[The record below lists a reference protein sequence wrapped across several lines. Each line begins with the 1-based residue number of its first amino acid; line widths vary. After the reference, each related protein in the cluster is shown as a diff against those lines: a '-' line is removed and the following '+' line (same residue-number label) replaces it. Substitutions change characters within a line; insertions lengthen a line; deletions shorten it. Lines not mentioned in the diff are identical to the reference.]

1 MNNWRISAGWF
12 QSTKNTH
19 FTLLVNV
26 APPFLVSNC
35 FFCIASN
42 RDNQKESGCNEY
54 GKSSKKIAKL
64 FSLLLCRFST
74 CSLFWLLFGPRAWR
88 RSNQMMIFI
97 FTIHPPPLSYND
109 ISYQVNVLSAYNIY
123 CNLLVFYSDTRYTSS
138 QQFLKRS
145 AFLLH
150 NTEKP
155 IYALGNMKH
164 ACTYNLIQR
173 IGIRWQKNR
182 LEISREFLISETI
195 REKIIKMNWAYTID

>member
-1 MNNWRISAGWF
+1 MRDGSSLPKTRILRCSSTWLPRSLFQTVFFVLLRTVIIKRNRAVMNMEKA
-12 QSTKNTH
+12 
-19 FTLLVNV
+19 L
-26 APPFLVSNC
+26 
-35 FFCIASN
+35 
-42 RDNQKESGCNEY
+42 
-54 GKSSKKIAKL
+54 KKIAKL

-74 CSLFWLLFGPRAWR
+74 CSLFWLVFGPRAWR

-123 CNLLVFYSDTRYTSS
+123 CNLLVFYSDTKYTSS

-150 NTEKP
+150 NTEKT

-195 REKIIKMNWAYTID
+195 REKIIKMN